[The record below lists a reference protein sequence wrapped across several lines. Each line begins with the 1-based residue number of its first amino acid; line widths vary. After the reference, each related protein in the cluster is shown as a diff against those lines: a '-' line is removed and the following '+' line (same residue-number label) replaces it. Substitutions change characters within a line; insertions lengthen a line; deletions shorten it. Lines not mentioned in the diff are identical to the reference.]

1 VINQYKICNRCIYDS
16 TVPNISFNSQNIC
29 NYCDQHDELEKEY
42 PLGADGKKKLE
53 LLINQIKKAGRKK
66 KYDCVI
72 GVSGGCDSSFLLYK
86 LVSYG
91 LRPLAVHFDNT
102 WNSAISTMNIAKVTS
117 KLGIDLF
124 TYVVDNK
131 EYDEIY
137 KAFLLSGVPDIEAPT
152 DIGIATTQYLAAA
165 KYNIKYIIEGHSFR
179 TEGISPLGW
188 LYMDGKYIQSVIKN
202 YSNQKIKTF
211 PNLTLF
217 KQLKWM
223 VLNRFKRVR
232 PLYYMD
238 YNKKLAMEI
247 LKDKFNWE
255 WYGGHHL
262 ENQFTAFY
270 HRYFMPKKFAID
282 QRLLGYAAL
291 TRSGQIIRDDALEM
305 MKASPSGQEID
316 EILYLVKKRLC
327 YSDNEFQSIMNIAKK
342 NYKDF
347 KTYKKT
353 FEKLKPFFY
362 IMYKLDLV
370 PKSFY
375 IKYTKSD

>member
-1 VINQYKICNRCIYDS
+1 MSDNINICNRCIYDS
-16 TVPNISFNSQNIC
+16 TVPNISFNLEGNC

-42 PLGADGKKKLE
+42 PTGIDGDKKLE
-53 LLINQIKKAGRKK
+53 LLIDQIKKAGKGK

-86 LVSYG
+86 LVSFG
-91 LRPLAVHFDNT
+91 LKPLAVHFDNT

-117 KLGIDLF
+117 KLGVDLF

-137 KAFLLSGVPDIEAPT
+137 KAFLLAGVPDIEAPT

-202 YSNQKIKTF
+202 YSKQKIKTF
-211 PNLTLF
+211 PNLTLLR
-217 KQLKWM
+217 QLKWM
-223 VLNRFKRVR
+223 VINRFKRVR

-238 YNKKLAMEI
+238 YNKKVAMKT
-247 LKDKFNWE
+247 LQDKFDWE

-270 HRYFMPKKFAID
+270 HRYFMPKKFGID

-291 TRSGQIIRDDALEM
+291 TRSGQINREEALDM
-305 MKASPSGQEID
+305 MKLSPTNQEID
-316 EILYLVKKRLC
+316 EILYLVKKRLG
-327 YSDNEFQSIMNIAKK
+327 YSDNEFLSILNIPKK
-342 NYKDF
+342 KYKDF
-347 KTYKKT
+347 KTYKKI
-353 FEKLKPFFY
+353 FEKLKPFFF